1 MATVQYA
8 PSRAAESARE
18 ERASSAFFALAC
30 IGLGFLVVALA
41 FFAAL
46 MWSDA
51 NGARNAADRAA
62 AKAGSAQSMAMPMP
76 ADTAAS
82 DLKSYAGSGPANAEA
97 LAAAH
102 RAFPAELPAAPAGD
116 VADVK
121 LVLKD
126 VEIQVAPGIKYSAW
140 AFSGGAP
147 GPVIHVR
154 QGQTVKQTRPE
165 LVLALDG
172 GKIVNQTTTRVQGDE
187 GHIHLYV
194 DGKLVAMNYGL
205 RQRLPQLPPG
215 QHVVQVEFVAADH
228 APFDPRVLTQAAFEV
243 AG

>member
-1 MATVQYA
+1 MVQRRTQR
-8 PSRAAESARE
+8 PRNRRFRAAAV
-18 ERASSAFFALAC
+18 AVVVAALA
-30 IGLGFLVVALA
+30 LA
-41 FFAAL
+41 ACSSDGDNGGQAATATT
-46 MWSDA
+46 SA
-51 NGARNAADRAA
+51 VAADRPSSP
-62 AKAGSAQSMAMPMP
+62 AKLTIETP
-76 ADTAAS
+76 
-82 DLKSYAGSGPANAEA
+82 
-97 LAAAH
+97 
-102 RAFPAELPAAPAGD
+102 
-116 VADVK
+116 
-121 LVLKD
+121 
-126 VEIQVAPGIKYSAW
+126 
-140 AFSGGAP
+140 
-147 GPVIHVR
+147 R

-172 GKIVNQTTTRVQGDE
+172 GKVVNQTTTRVQGDE